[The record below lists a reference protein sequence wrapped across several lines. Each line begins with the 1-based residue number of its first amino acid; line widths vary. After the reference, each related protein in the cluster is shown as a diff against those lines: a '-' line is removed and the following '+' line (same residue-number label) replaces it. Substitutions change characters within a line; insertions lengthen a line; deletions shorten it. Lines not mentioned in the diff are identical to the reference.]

1 MFDEKRGSA
10 SQTLKLFNLCVVK
23 HARATVWS
31 RLRTQRDNKHIAAI
45 EPAPPDV
52 SQTSNG
58 LIDEAVADATHEM
71 LVAKWRHRERDT
83 ERKLRTRQDCAK

>member
-1 MFDEKRGSA
+1 MKKGGSA
-10 SQTLKLFNLCVVK
+10 SQTLRIFNLCVVK
-23 HARATVWS
+23 YARATVWS
-31 RLRTQRDNKHIAAI
+31 RLRTQRDNEHIAAI

-71 LVAKWRHRERDT
+71 LLAIWRHRERDT
-83 ERKLRTRQDCAK
+83 EMKLPTRQDCAK

>member
-1 MFDEKRGSA
+1 M
-10 SQTLKLFNLCVVK
+10 VK

-31 RLRTQRDNKHIAAI
+31 RLRTQRDNKRIAAI

-71 LVAKWRHRERDT
+71 LLVKWRHRERDT